1 MAETA
6 SPGDAREHSDLVH
19 QIVQTLTE
27 NGIVGLP
34 TEAGYVTIAL
44 ALSADAVCRLPQRPT
59 HDTVLLV
66 RSTDEA
72 IDFLPQ
78 LDAIGRRLLRRCWP
92 GPVFLEV
99 PVESTTGGLLD
110 SLSDSVRTD
119 LVGESLTCGF
129 PSESLFHDV
138 ARLVSAPLVAG
149 VPVEPLAA
157 VASDQEPDNV
167 DLFVNTGEVQ
177 FPDGPTVVRLT
188 EAEPCVMREGVV
200 HAASIQ
206 RMTAQVILFV
216 CTGNTCRSPMAEG
229 LFRHLLCEHLKCGPE
244 QLDDHGL
251 IVASAGIA
259 ASYGMPASQES
270 AELMADTGIDI
281 GAHESQPLTGRLL
294 NNADFVYTM
303 TRGHRNA
310 ILAQRPDL
318 ADCVQVLA
326 PDGSDVPDP
335 IGGGMDEYR
344 RCQHAIEGHLNQI
357 ISRLSLPSE

>member
-34 TEAGYVTIAL
+34 TEAGYVTVAS
-44 ALSADAVCRLPQRPT
+44 ALSADAVSRLPQRPT
-59 HDTVLLV
+59 DHASLLV
-66 RSTDEA
+66 RSIDEA
-72 IDFLPQ
+72 NDFLPQ
-78 LDAIGRRLLRRCWP
+78 LDTTGRRLLRRCWP
-92 GPVFLEV
+92 GPVFLEF
-99 PVESTTGGLLD
+99 PAETTAGGLFD
-110 SLSDSVRTD
+110 SLSDTVRGH
-119 LVGESLTCGF
+119 LVDETVTCGF

-138 ARLVSAPLVAG
+138 ARLMSAPLVASI
-149 VPVEPLAA
+149 PIEPLTEVSA
-157 VASDQEPDNV
+157 DQEPDNI
-167 DLFVNTGEVQ
+167 DLFINTGEVQ

-188 EAEPCVMREGVV
+188 ESAPYVTREGVV

-229 LFRHLLCEHLKCGPE
+229 MFRHLLCERLKCGPE

-259 ASYGMPASQES
+259 ASYGMPASPES
-270 AELMADTGIDI
+270 TELMADMGIDI
-281 GAHESQPLTGRLL
+281 RVHESQPLTARLL
-294 NNADFVYTM
+294 NHADFVYTM

-318 ADCVQVLA
+318 ADCVHVLA

-344 RCQHAIEGHLNQI
+344 RCQHAIESHLQQI